1 MYLCREIKEKSVKLN
16 EWLTENLKNI
26 YIYRVVSRV
35 YRALTLNYTGSPLLL
50 TPLSPKVTG
59 YFITILIVSVI
70 QVLR

>member
-16 EWLTENLKNI
+16 EWLTENLKNV
-26 YIYRVVSRV
+26 YRVVSRV